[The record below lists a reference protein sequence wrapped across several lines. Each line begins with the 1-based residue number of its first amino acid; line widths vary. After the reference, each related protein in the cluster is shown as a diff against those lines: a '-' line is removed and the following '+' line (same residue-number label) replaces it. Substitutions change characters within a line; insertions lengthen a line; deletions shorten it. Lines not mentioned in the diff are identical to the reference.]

1 MWNNCDTVTNGAKY
15 LCGRKEYSALSV
27 IEEDLIE
34 GVGDAATAIDV
45 DSDDPQLKAAE
56 GERAGVY
63 LAALIALAVPS
74 IIVLAF
80 LMPGRS
86 ASESTVDPRVESAAP
101 AGLDSSEVPERIDPA
116 VDDAEAAAVVPDEIT
131 TDVAGVA
138 IAAADAE
145 EVATEQV
152 EAVEPV
158 ISDDP
163 PTPTVDLS
171 LITPASIEVF
181 VYDETPPKDGEYSFA
196 LRLKSLATPVEI
208 DTNLFS
214 VVVED
219 TNGTPAST
227 STRFVHDTLP
237 VGSSALATV
246 RASDTGAAETVVVI
260 ALGDVEVARVP
271 IEFN

>member
-1 MWNNCDTVTNGAKY
+1 M
-15 LCGRKEYSALSV
+15 SV

-34 GVGDAATAIDV
+34 DV
-45 DSDDPQLKAAE
+45 DDDVTGVDSESHDHKVQAVE
-56 GERAGVY
+56 GERAGIY
-63 LAALIALAVPS
+63 LAALVALAVPS

-86 ASESTVDPRVESAAP
+86 ASITVDPRIEQAAP
-101 AGLDSSEVPERIDPA
+101 VGLDSSEVPERIDT
-116 VDDAEAAAVVPDEIT
+116 AAVVDEIT

-138 IAAADAE
+138 VEEPDADEATAE
-145 EVATEQV
+145 PVDV
-152 EAVEPV
+152 VEPV
-158 ISDDP
+158 VSEDP

-171 LITPASIEVF
+171 LITPNSIEVF
-181 VYDETPPKDGEYSFA
+181 VYDETPPADGEYSFA
-196 LRLKSLATPVEI
+196 LRLKSLATPTEI

-219 TNGTPAST
+219 ADGTPATT

-246 RASDTGAAETVVVI
+246 RASDTGSAENVVVI
-260 ALGDVEVARVP
+260 VLGDVEIARVP